1 MHRGVPSPE
10 EDNCGRT
17 DRMRPLT
24 SDLLLRAYAMGIFP
38 MARSRT
44 DPRLYWIDPDQRG
57 VLPLEAFHV
66 PRSLKKMLN
75 RGLFELR
82 VDSAFQAV
90 MQGCAE
96 STEGRPDTWINEEI
110 VRLFVELHHLGM
122 AHSIETWRDGN
133 LVGGLYGL
141 SLGAAFFGES
151 MFSRETDASKVALVD
166 LVARLKR
173 GGYQLLDTQ
182 FVTEHLS
189 RFGAVEIARH
199 RYLKLLANAVELPAV
214 FPRGPVLWREAL
226 AEGDTRIV

>member
-1 MHRGVPSPE
+1 
-10 EDNCGRT
+10 
-17 DRMRPLT
+17 MRPLT

-38 MARSRT
+38 MARSRS

-57 VLPLEAFHV
+57 ILPLDEFHV
-66 PRSLKKMLN
+66 PRSLRKTLN
-75 RGLFELR
+75 RGVFEMR
-82 VDSAFQAV
+82 VDTAFEEV
-90 MQGCAE
+90 MLGCAQ

-122 AHSIETWRDGN
+122 AHSVETWRDGA

-151 MFSRETDASKVALVD
+151 MFSRTTDASKVALVD

-173 GGYQLLDTQ
+173 GGYVLLDTQ

-199 RYLKLLANAVELPAV
+199 NYLKMLAHAVEMPAI
-214 FPRGPVLWREAL
+214 FPRGPVDWRDSL
-226 AEGDTRIV
+226 VEGDTRPI